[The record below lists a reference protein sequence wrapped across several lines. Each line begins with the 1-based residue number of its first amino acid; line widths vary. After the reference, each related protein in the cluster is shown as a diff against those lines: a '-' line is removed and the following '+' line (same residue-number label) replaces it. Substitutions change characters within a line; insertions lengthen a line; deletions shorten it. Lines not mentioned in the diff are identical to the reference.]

1 MTEDEKI
8 EWLYEKISKKWEEHE
23 AGLDKFLSTVNPET
37 PALLL
42 ITLLVAKA
50 ADMAVESKWKEE
62 SFIHLAGSA
71 FENGQGLNSTH
82 LH

>member
-1 MTEDEKI
+1 MSEDEKI
-8 EWLYEKISKKWEEHE
+8 EWLSEKISKKWQEHE
-23 AGLDKFLSTVNPET
+23 AGLDKFLATVNPET

-50 ADMAVESKWKEE
+50 ADIAVETNWKED
-62 SFIHLAGSA
+62 SFLHLAGLA
-71 FENGQGLNSTH
+71 FENCQGLNSKH

>member
-8 EWLYEKISKKWEEHE
+8 EWLSEKISKKWQEHE

-42 ITLLVAKA
+42 ITLLIAKA
-50 ADMAVESKWKEE
+50 ADIAIESNWKEE
-62 SFIHLAGSA
+62 SFLNLAGLA
-71 FENGQGLNSTH
+71 FEDGQGLNSKH